1 MTRGAFLSRVGLLVL
16 VAVAAAWALSVHGR
30 LDAAT
35 LEAAVRDLGSWA
47 PIGFVAAYALAA
59 VLFLPGLVFGLAGGA
74 LFGPVWGAVWNLAG
88 ATLGATLAFLISRH
102 VASDWVAR
110 RAGGRL
116 KQLMS
121 GVEAEGW
128 RFVALVRLVPLL
140 PFNLLNYALGLT
152 GISLTHYVLAT
163 AVFMAPGT
171 IAYTWLGYAG
181 REAAAGSATAI
192 RSGLVAL
199 AILALVAFVPRLV
212 RRFRAGA
219 AAPIDGWIDADELKR
234 RLTDRDGPVVIDVR
248 GPDELLGPL
257 GHIAGALNIPVG
269 DLPGRLPELDP
280 FRRRPL
286 TLVCRTDKRSAKA
299 ADLLRA
305 AGYRNVSVLRGG
317 MERWTQRGFPI
328 ERSGS

>member
-1 MTRGAFLSRVGLLVL
+1 
-16 VAVAAAWALSVHGR
+16 
-30 LDAAT
+30 
-35 LEAAVRDLGSWA
+35 
-47 PIGFVAAYALAA
+47 
-59 VLFLPGLVFGLAGGA
+59 

-88 ATLGATLAFLISRH
+88 ATLGATLAFLVSRH

-219 AAPIDGWIDADELKR
+219 TAPDDGWIEADDLEG

-280 FRRRPL
+280 FRGRPL
-286 TLVCRTDKRSAKA
+286 TLVCKTDKRSAKA

-305 AGYRNVSVLRGG
+305 AGHPNVSVLRGG

-328 ERSGS
+328 ERSTP